1 MEIVVTTKIKLLPD
15 KEQKKLLLKTLNQ
28 MKDGLNFVS
37 EVAYENNCL
46 VHSKKLQKLV
56 YNELRETFGLK
67 SQMACNACNIVS
79 GNYATEVANKT
90 FRKIFY
96 KNAKLVYSYGR
107 DFSFAKNNL
116 ISIGTLEKRAKMPYI
131 TKGNEKYFDGSWE
144 FATSELKY
152 KKGNFYLHISVK
164 KEMEEPE
171 IYKNV
176 VGVDFGMRF
185 LATAIDSKDHHLFWR
200 GGKVTKVRTK
210 HLNLRKRL
218 QECGTKSAKRKLKKL
233 SGKERRFMTNENHCV
248 SKALV
253 RFAGE
258 NSIIALENLKGINIT
273 TKVRDSE
280 NHFRYHRMSWDFYQL
295 RQLIEYKAKLNKS
308 IVVDVDP
315 AYTSQKCPKCGH
327 THKENRN
334 KNKHIFECKACNYK
348 SNDDRIGA
356 INLRQLGIEYHCRMN
371 EKEEKKEQSA

>member
-1 MEIVVTTKIKLLPD
+1 MEVVVTTKIKLLPNE
-15 KEQKKLLLKTLNQ
+15 EQKELLLKTLKQ
-28 MKDGLNFVS
+28 MKDGLNFAS
-37 EVAYENNCL
+37 EVAYKNNYL
-46 VHSKKLQKLV
+46 AHSKKLQKLV
-56 YNELRETFGLK
+56 YNDLREKFGLK

-79 GNYATEVANKT
+79 GNYATEVTNKT
-90 FRKIFY
+90 FGKVFY

-107 DFSFAKNNL
+107 DFTFAKNNL
-116 ISIGTLEKRAKMPYI
+116 ISIGTLEKRAKMPYV

-152 KKGNFYLHISVK
+152 KKGKFYLHISVK
-164 KEMEEPE
+164 KEIEEPE

-176 VGVDFGMRF
+176 VGVDLGMRF
-185 LATAIDSKDHHLFWR
+185 LATAIDSKDNHLFWR
-200 GGKVTKVRTK
+200 GGKVTQIRAK

-258 NSIIALENLKGINIT
+258 NSIIALENLEDINIT
-273 TKVRDSE
+273 TKVRDNE
-280 NHFRYHRMSWDFYQL
+280 NHFRYHRMSWAFYQL
-295 RQLIEYKAKLNKS
+295 RQFIEYKAKLNKS

-334 KNKHIFECKACNYK
+334 KDKHIFECKACNYK

-356 INLRQLGIEYHCRMN
+356 INLRQLGIEYHSRIN
-371 EKEEKKEQSA
+371 KKEEQSA